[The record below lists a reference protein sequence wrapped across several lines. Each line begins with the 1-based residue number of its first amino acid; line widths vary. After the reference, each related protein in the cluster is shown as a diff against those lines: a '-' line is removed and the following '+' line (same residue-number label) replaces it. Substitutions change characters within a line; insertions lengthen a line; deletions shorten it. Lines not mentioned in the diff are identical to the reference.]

1 MISHRFSTLLFLL
14 VSLATLIFAVPVR
27 PFAGNSAYAVD
38 AEENKEEGRWGFS
51 VYADGYTAK
60 DANGKVL
67 PVDTLMV
74 NTVSKRLTVMKAMNG
89 DDKTDPRLKMRQV
102 LKACWEMTGLK
113 PSELKTVMGWKISN
127 TNMQEALAS
136 CRTDLKLKTA
146 DSFTITST
154 ETEPARKT
162 CWETLGKT
170 IFSSAIQGAIK
181 DFDINKELLELEV
194 DHGDGWDHLYY
205 RFSAPDEQILPI
217 LIMSPLIA
225 PSHNTLVVRPH
236 IAITPEERE
245 EVLHSVEYNVFAFPA
260 ALLTCDYLSDSGT
273 SAMTDVQW
281 AAMLRGDESY
291 GRNSGYYC
299 LLEAFRD
306 VFERGED
313 RRSVFKDVLAGT
325 ADSTFYREIFLKEI
339 CGGFVNGGPLQP
351 IRPNFFIL
359 RQGRCAEALLFST
372 LSDTLC
378 NIDTDAHNVSNL
390 PALISNGFFD
400 TTGANAAA
408 AGFQLHTFTQPGL
421 TDPSQPNSLPL
432 FFDACRFAENAKFI
446 QDFEAGYQDRSIPQI
461 VQEMF
466 AYADGFTI
474 SLKKDGLAN
483 MGGALCF
490 RDQGIFP
497 IRFGADIGIRL
508 KERQIMCYGN
518 DSYGGMSGRD
528 VMAAAVGL
536 YEVTKETYL
545 ADRIGQ
551 VKKFAEGLIAKGVPV
566 LLPPGGHAIY
576 LDMDGFF
583 ADCGRSY
590 GEFASVDFTLELLK
604 DYGIRACEAGPF
616 GWEWDKKE
624 SITQDRDNI
633 PNLVRFAVPRSTKDA
648 IVSLE

>member
-1 MISHRFSTLLFLL
+1 M
-14 VSLATLIFAVPVR
+14 SLHVLIFRTRTV
-27 PFAGNSAYAVD
+27 
-38 AEENKEEGRWGFS
+38 
-51 VYADGYTAK
+51 
-60 DANGKVL
+60 VL
-67 PVDTLMV
+67 
-74 NTVSKRLTVMKAMNG
+74 
-89 DDKTDPRLKMRQV
+89 
-102 LKACWEMTGLK
+102 
-113 PSELKTVMGWKISN
+113 
-127 TNMQEALAS
+127 
-136 CRTDLKLKTA
+136 
-146 DSFTITST
+146 
-154 ETEPARKT
+154 
-162 CWETLGKT
+162 
-170 IFSSAIQGAIK
+170 
-181 DFDINKELLELEV
+181 
-194 DHGDGWDHLYY
+194 
-205 RFSAPDEQILPI
+205 ILPI

-245 EVLHSVEYNVFAFPA
+245 EVLRSVEYNVFAFPA

-325 ADSTFYREIFLKEI
+325 ADSTFYREVFLKEV
-339 CGGFVNGGPLQP
+339 CGGFVNGGPLQL

-359 RQGRCAEALLFST
+359 PQGRCAEALLFST
-372 LSDTLC
+372 LSDVLR
-378 NIDTDAHNVSNL
+378 NIDTDPRNVSNP

-400 TTGANAAA
+400 TTGANATA

-421 TDPSQPNSLPL
+421 TDPFPVEQVGVTNPFKGNLDIEKASAFLGAGGNARGVAMLLLTITNNWAGAQPVSMGNIKAAAELARQHSLPL

-446 QDFEAGYQDRSIPQI
+446 QGFEAGYQDRSIPQI

-497 IRFGADIGIRL
+497 IRFGADVGIRL

-528 VMAAAVGL
+528 IMAAAVGL

-590 GEFASVDFTLELLK
+590 GEFASVGFTLELLK

>member
-299 LLEAFRD
+299 LHEVFRD

-339 CGGFVNGGPLQP
+339 CGGFVNGGPLQL

-359 RQGRCAEALLFST
+359 PQGRCAEALLFST

-378 NIDTDAHNVSNL
+378 NIDTDPRNVSNL